1 MHTVIFVGFAK
12 MFILELDIN
21 HFERELSVL
30 DLDSVESIDVVEGV
44 LVHLNHILHLIP
56 MKRNN
61 MNPIAPMTFCSLVI
75 NT

>member
-44 LVHLNHILHLIP
+44 LVNLNHILHLIP
-56 MKRNN
+56 FDGLIFGIEKKLKNKKK
-61 MNPIAPMTFCSLVI
+61 
-75 NT
+75 

>member
-56 MKRNN
+56 FDGLIFGIEKKLKKKKKN
-61 MNPIAPMTFCSLVI
+61 ITH
-75 NT
+75 